1 LLSQLN
7 LYLQSFIRYLIN
19 IMDIFRTKAELQDKI
34 TQLKEKNHTIGFVP
48 TMGAL
53 HEGHISLV
61 KCCNREND
69 ITVVSIFVNPTQFN
83 DRADYEKYPRDV
95 QKDIDW
101 LKKYNCDI
109 VFNPS
114 ETEMYPE
121 PDNRTFDFGDLDKIL
136 EGYFRPGH
144 FNGVAKIVSKLF
156 DYVRPH
162 KAYFGEK
169 DFQQLAIIRQLTEK
183 ENMNIGIVGC
193 PIVREDDGLAMSS
206 RNKRLNSDERKNA
219 TEISRVLFESRAR
232 KDDMTIEE
240 IKNQV
245 KDQLNK
251 NVYINVEYFDIV
263 DEKDLKPVRSW
274 AESKNIRGVIAA
286 WVGNIR
292 LIDNIKYE

>member
-1 LLSQLN
+1 MN
-7 LYLQSFIRYLIN
+7 
-19 IMDIFRTKAELQDKI
+19 IFRTKAELQDKI
-34 TQLKEKNHTIGFVP
+34 TQLKGKNYSIGFVP

-61 KCCNREND
+61 KCCNKEND

-83 DRADYEKYPRDV
+83 DREDYEKYPRNV

-101 LKKYNCDI
+101 LKKFDCDI

-114 ETEMYPE
+114 ETEIYPE
-121 PDNRTFDFGDLDKIL
+121 PDNRIFNFGNLDKIL
-136 EGYFRPGH
+136 EGYYRPGH

-169 DFQQLAIIRQLTEK
+169 DFQQLAIIRQLTVK
-183 ENMNIGIVGC
+183 ENMNIEIVGC
-193 PIVREDDGLAMSS
+193 PIVREEDGLAMSS
-206 RNKRLNSDERKNA
+206 RNKRLNCEERKNA
-219 TEISRVLFESRAR
+219 AEISKVLFESREK
-232 KDDMTIEE
+232 KDELTIEE
-240 IKNQV
+240 TKNQV

-251 NVYINVEYFDIV
+251 NGYINVEYFDIV
-263 DEKDLKPVRSW
+263 NEKDLKPVHSC
-274 AESKNIRGVIAA
+274 AEDKDIRGVIAA
-286 WVGNIR
+286 WVGPIR

>member
-1 LLSQLN
+1 
-7 LYLQSFIRYLIN
+7 
-19 IMDIFRTKAELQDKI
+19 MEIFRTKADLQNKI
-34 TQLKEKNHTIGFVP
+34 TQLKQNNYSIGFVP
-48 TMGAL
+48 TLGAL

-61 KCCNREND
+61 RCCNKEND
-69 ITVVSIFVNPTQFN
+69 ITVVSIFVNPAQFN
-83 DRADYEKYPRDV
+83 DREDYEKYPRDV

-101 LKKYNCDI
+101 LEEFDCDI

-136 EGYFRPGH
+136 EGYYRPGH

-169 DFQQLAIIRQLTEK
+169 DFQQLAVIRQLTEK
-183 ENMNIGIVGC
+183 ENMDIEIVGC
-193 PIVREDDGLAMSS
+193 PIVREKNGLAMSS
-206 RNKRLNSDERKNA
+206 RNKRLNSEERKNA
-219 TEISRVLFESRAR
+219 AEISKVLFESRE
-232 KDDMTIEE
+232 KKGELTIEQT
-240 IKNQV
+240 KNLV

-263 DEKDLKPVRSW
+263 NEKDLKPVHSW
-274 AESKNIRGVIAA
+274 AEEKDVRGVIAA

>member
-1 LLSQLN
+1 
-7 LYLQSFIRYLIN
+7 
-19 IMDIFRTKAELQDKI
+19 MEVFRTKAELQDKI
-34 TQLKEKNHTIGFVP
+34 TQLKQKEYSVGFVP

-61 KCCNREND
+61 RCCNKEND
-69 ITVVSIFVNPTQFN
+69 ITVVSIFVNPAQFN
-83 DRADYEKYPRDV
+83 DREDYEKYPRDV

-101 LKKYNCDI
+101 LEEFDCDI

-136 EGYFRPGH
+136 EGYYRPGH

-162 KAYFGEK
+162 RAYFGEK
-169 DFQQLAIIRQLTEK
+169 DFQQLAVIRQLTEQ
-183 ENMNIGIVGC
+183 ENMEIEIVGC
-193 PIVREDDGLAMSS
+193 PIVREEDGLAMSS

-219 TEISRVLFESRAR
+219 TEISSVLFESKEK
-232 KDDMTIEE
+232 KDMLSVEE
-240 IKNQV
+240 IKNWV

-263 DEKDLKPVRSW
+263 NEKDLKPVQSW
-274 AESKNIRGVIAA
+274 SESKNIRGVIAA
-286 WVGNIR
+286 LVGNIR

>member
-1 LLSQLN
+1 
-7 LYLQSFIRYLIN
+7 
-19 IMDIFRTKAELQDKI
+19 MDIFRNKAELQNKI
-34 TQLKEKNHTIGFVP
+34 TQLKQNNYSIGFVP

-61 KCCNREND
+61 RCCNKEND
-69 ITVVSIFVNPTQFN
+69 ITLVSIFVNPAQFN
-83 DRADYEKYPRDV
+83 DREDYEKYPRDV

-101 LKKYNCDI
+101 LKEFNCDI

-136 EGYFRPGH
+136 EGYYRPGH
-144 FNGVAKIVSKLF
+144 FNGVAKVVSKLF
-156 DYVRPH
+156 DYVHPH

-169 DFQQLAIIRQLTEK
+169 DFQQLAVIRQLTKE
-183 ENMNIGIVGC
+183 ENMEIEIVGC
-193 PIVREDDGLAMSS
+193 PIVREEDGLAMSS
-206 RNKRLNSDERKNA
+206 RNKRLNSEERKNA
-219 TEISRVLFESRAR
+219 VEISRFLFESREK
-232 KDDMTIEE
+232 KDEMNVEGL
-240 IKNQV
+240 KNWV

-263 DEKDLKPVRSW
+263 NEKDLKPVHSW
-274 AESKNIRGVIAA
+274 SESKDIRGVIAA